1 MKKNKMSYLISAIL
15 CPFLLLADD
24 EGTSEKSYVLEK
36 SVVSATGFAQDIKD
50 APASISVVTGKSLQ
64 EVDYHDLAG
73 AVFNVPGVDIGTG
86 QGKTGGYEIS
96 IRGLPASY
104 TLYLVDGLR
113 QDVGGDVG
121 TENYGWAQA
130 LTSFMPPRVAIERI
144 EVIRGPMS
152 TLYGSDALGGVVN
165 VILKKPNMQEW
176 ESALEFQTTINE
188 RKEFSNYYGVNFYT
202 SGPII
207 KNKLALQ
214 LRGNYTYRNA
224 SDVQFNYTATD
235 GSIKTSTPGY
245 IGNPTMGNIY
255 NIGLRLAYA
264 MDEKNYF
271 YFDVANGYQNY
282 DNSKKQ
288 LGDFTSSPKTYVN
301 YRFNYVL
308 AHLGTYDWG
317 QSKTTLQYN
326 NTVNRGRVVPYQK
339 SLTDTS
345 HENRD
350 IKGNDMILQTQFNV
364 PVYTNSWFADTIT
377 VGGQYW
383 LQTFHDAPY
392 GTEAYPVSNSSA
404 STGTMAKATTP
415 TLTTSNYNPYATP
428 NGVNT
433 LKNQLSLYAENQS
446 IFLDNIILTLGARYT
461 YDQQFGNNLS
471 PRAYLT
477 YNPIEWFQIKGGV
490 STGYKQPY
498 LSETTTSAFGYGAQ
512 GGLPFLGNPDLK
524 PETSVSYEGGVAF
537 DFEYLDLSATYFR
550 SNYKNKINRDSVP
563 YGVGTCVNPH
573 VVGHDND
580 KTGCSININVDEAYA
595 QGVETTFAIK
605 PIYGFRLEANYTFTQ
620 SEQLTGKSKGNP
632 ITNTPRHQVN
642 LNLGYDIMGKADIY
656 IQGVY
661 KSERYRNAGST
672 KEPKI
677 AKVWGD
683 YLAKW
688 YKPYYVINL
697 GLNYKINKNFRVSL
711 GVQNLLNTNFIDYRS
726 YEKGKGA
733 QDNLINLW
741 NASYEGRRYFLT
753 LATQF

>member
-1 MKKNKMSYLISAIL
+1 MNKNRILCLGCAIL
-15 CPFLLLADD
+15 SPFLLLAD
-24 EGTSEKSYVLEK
+24 ESKKGGEKAYVLEK
-36 SVVSATGFAQDIKD
+36 SVVSASGFAQDIKD
-50 APASISVVTGKSLQ
+50 APASISVIGEKNLQ

-96 IRGLPASY
+96 IRGLPATY

-130 LTSFMPPRVAIERI
+130 LTSFMPTRVAIDHI

-165 VILKKPNMQEW
+165 IILKKPNMTEY
-176 ESALEFQTTINE
+176 ESAIEFQTTINE
-188 RKEFSNYYGVNFYT
+188 RKEFSNYYGANFYT

-207 KNKLALQ
+207 KNKLAFQ

-224 SDVQFNYTATD
+224 SNVDFQYKAID
-235 GSIKTSTPGY
+235 GTTKTSTPGY
-245 IGNPTMGNIY
+245 IGNPTEGNIY

-271 YFDVANGYQNY
+271 YFDFANGYQNY
-282 DNSKKQ
+282 DNRQKQ
-288 LGDFTSSPKTYVN
+288 LGDFTSSPEFYVN
-301 YRFNYVL
+301 YRYNYVL
-308 AHLGTYDWG
+308 AHIGSYDWG
-317 QSKTTLQYN
+317 ESKSTLQYN

-339 SLTDTS
+339 SLTDSS

-364 PVYTNSWFADTIT
+364 PVYTNSWFADTLT
-377 VGGQYW
+377 LGAQYW
-383 LQTFHDAPY
+383 LQTFHDSPY
-392 GTEAYPVSNSSA
+392 GTNPYPVSHDSS
-404 STGTMAKATTP
+404 KAGMNTDK
-415 TLTTSNYNPYATP
+415 TLTTTNYNPYATP

-433 LKNQLSLYAENQS
+433 LKNQVSVYLENQS

-461 YDQQFGNNLS
+461 YDQQFGNNIS

-477 YNPIEWFQIKGGV
+477 YNPIEWFQLRGGV

-512 GGLPFLGNPDLK
+512 GGAPFLGNKDLK
-524 PETSVSYEGGVAF
+524 PETSVSYEGGFAL
-537 DFEYLDLSATYFR
+537 DFEYVDFSAIYFR
-550 SNYKNKINRDSVP
+550 NNYKNKINRDSLKYGDPGCFNP
-563 YGVGTCVNPH
+563 Y
-573 VVGHDND
+573 VVGHDSASI
-580 KTGCSININVDEAYA
+580 GCSINLNVDEAYS
-595 QGVETTFAIK
+595 QGIESTFSIK
-605 PIYGFRLEANYTFTQ
+605 PIYGFRVDLNYTFMQ

-632 ITNTPRHQVN
+632 ITNTPKHQVN
-642 LNLGYDIMGKADIY
+642 LSLGYDVMGKVDVY
-656 IQGVY
+656 LQGVY
-661 KSERYRNAGST
+661 KSERYRNAGSK
-672 KEPKI
+672 KEPNI

-688 YKPYYVINL
+688 YKPYYVLNL
-697 GLNYKINKNFRVSL
+697 GVNYKINKNFRISL
-711 GVQNLLNTNFIDYRS
+711 GIQNLLNTNFIDYRS

-753 LATQF
+753 LATEF